1 MVQYCEDS
9 TTELVHTLFLT
20 VMIKN
25 EMSPLEVIHFNNR
38 FDIIMLII
46 NLAERREV
54 SLHFLSNFK
63 RDR

>member
-9 TTELVHTLFLT
+9 TTELVHTLLLT

-46 NLAERREV
+46 NLA
-54 SLHFLSNFK
+54 
-63 RDR
+63 

>member
-25 EMSPLEVIHFNNR
+25 EMSLLEVIHFNNR

-46 NLAERREV
+46 NLA
-54 SLHFLSNFK
+54 
-63 RDR
+63 